1 MPKYDLLIDGD
12 RRAKAGSDAEVR
24 SWLAQYR
31 VDHAE
36 RDPDAVHVQVIR
48 RSTWSFLF
56 GGTLVPRED
65 FLDGGPL
72 RSVDG

>member
-12 RRAKAGSDAEVR
+12 RRATAGSDAEVR
-24 SWLAQYR
+24 TWLAQYR

-36 RDPDAVHVQVIR
+36 NDPDAVHVQVLR
-48 RSTWSFLF
+48 RSTWSFLV

-72 RSVDG
+72 RSI